1 MYCTYD
7 HNTTVS
13 VLSNIDIYRKH
24 LSMDET
30 IIETI
35 KVIKSTLRTEPE
47 DISTSGRDGGAKDC
61 QVLSTVWKIFQNTG
75 SSINVIA
82 IALKIL

>member
-13 VLSNIDIYRKH
+13 LLSNIGIYWKH
-24 LSMDET
+24 LSIDEA

-47 DISTSGRDGGAKDC
+47 DISNSDRDGGGYDC
-61 QVLSTVWKIFQNTG
+61 PVLSTVWNFRMQG
-75 SSINVIA
+75 VQ
-82 IALKIL
+82 